1 MAAGVS
7 ARLTVAQGRR
17 FALTVGAAF
26 LTFAAVAWWNGH
38 PTTTNVL
45 GALGGAL
52 VLAGIVIP
60 THLGPV
66 ERAWMRL
73 AHVISKVTTP
83 IVMGLMYL
91 LVLTPIGLLRTT
103 FGGNPLVHERHRKG
117 FWKPRPAGKRA
128 SNLTRQF

>member
-26 LTFAAVAWWNGH
+26 LTFATIAWWNGH
-38 PTTTNVL
+38 PTTTTVL

-52 VLAGIVIP
+52 VLAGIVVP
-60 THLGPV
+60 TRLGPV

-91 LVLTPIGLLRTT
+91 LVLTPVGFLRTT
-103 FGGNPLVHERHRKG
+103 FGGNPMVHEPQGRS
-117 FWKPRPAGKRA
+117 FWKPRPEGKRTG
-128 SNLTRQF
+128 NLTRQF